1 MTSEPTSAIAPATC
15 RNSGKFHESGRTTA
29 SISVAWLPDHEDGQ
43 DRCAK
48 HVDDPQH
55 AHVAAHFLPLPH
67 RAGSLRDLPVAVAG
81 DRPEHERAKDP
92 KPEELV
98 ADVPDEPQPERQRED
113 RADRG
118 QDRADE
124 RKPGRAAAL

>member
-29 SISVAWLPDHEDGQ
+29 SISVAWLPDHEDEQ
-43 DRCAK
+43 DRCAE

-55 AHVAAHFLPLPH
+55 AHVAAHFLPLPP
-67 RAGSLRDLPVAVAG
+67 RGGSLRAPPVAVPG
-81 DRPEHERAKDP
+81 DPPEPERPKDP

-98 ADVPDEPQPERQRED
+98 PGVPGEPQP
-113 RADRG
+113 
-118 QDRADE
+118 
-124 RKPGRAAAL
+124 